1 MPSTKAATL
10 TFRID
15 PEIKEALRTAAQQE
29 RRSLANMI
37 DVMVLE
43 WCERHDIPVPPA
55 VSPPVGH
62 QRAQSE

>member
-1 MPSTKAATL
+1 MASTKTTTL

-15 PEIKEALRTAAQQE
+15 PEVKDALRTAAQQE

-43 WCERHDIPVPPA
+43 YCRQHDIPVPPA
-55 VSPPVGH
+55 GAAH
-62 QRAQSE
+62 RETRQSRPA